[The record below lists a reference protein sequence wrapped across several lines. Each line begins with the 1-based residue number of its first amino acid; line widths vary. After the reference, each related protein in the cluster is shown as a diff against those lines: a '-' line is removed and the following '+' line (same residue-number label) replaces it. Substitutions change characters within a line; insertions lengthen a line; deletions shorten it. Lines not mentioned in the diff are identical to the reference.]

1 MAEVRSLEAVH
12 YELAMVGSL
21 DSVIAPPYDVIGP
34 EERRELIARSPFNV
48 VELDLPEGPGGA
60 DRYEHAGETLE
71 EWLLQ
76 GVLKRDREPSLW
88 AYEQE
93 FEGRDGDARTRR
105 GVLARVRLEPYG
117 PGGVRAHE
125 RTQPG
130 PKEDRLRLTRA
141 TRHNLSPVFAL
152 HPGDAWPHLEPA
164 LGDRPWGEATDG
176 DGTTHRAWRITDPAV
191 HDSVAEELADAELLI
206 ADGHHRYETA
216 RAYEEEVGAEAPG
229 PHSYVLMSLVSLE
242 DPGLVVF
249 PTHRL
254 LYDLDPSQYEPLGS
268 GLRELFDV
276 EEVGLDA
283 MDPAEEEG
291 VGVFGYADSHHK
303 QGYLLRLRDRAPLA
317 RAMPDKPDAY
327 RELDAVVLEEL
338 VLRGILGMSTED
350 IAAKRGLAYDSD
362 PASARAA
369 IEAGERDCVFM
380 LRPTPIEAVRAVVA
394 VGETMPPKSTY
405 FFPKLATGIVF
416 NPLF

>member
-1 MAEVRSLEAVH
+1 
-12 YELAMVGSL
+12 
-21 DSVIAPPYDVIGP
+21 
-34 EERRELIARSPFNV
+34 
-48 VELDLPEGPGGA
+48 
-60 DRYEHAGETLE
+60 
-71 EWLLQ
+71 
-76 GVLKRDREPSLW
+76 
-88 AYEQE
+88 
-93 FEGRDGDARTRR
+93 
-105 GVLARVRLEPYG
+105 
-117 PGGVRAHE
+117 
-125 RTQPG
+125 
-130 PKEDRLRLTRA
+130 
-141 TRHNLSPVFAL
+141 
-152 HPGDAWPHLEPA
+152 
-164 LGDRPWGEATDG
+164 
-176 DGTTHRAWRITDPAV
+176 
-191 HDSVAEELADAELLI
+191 
-206 ADGHHRYETA
+206 
-216 RAYEEEVGAEAPG
+216 
-229 PHSYVLMSLVSLE
+229 MSLVSLE

-283 MDPAEEEG
+283 MDPAEEHG

-303 QGYLLRLRDRAPLA
+303 QGYLVRLRDRAPLA

-369 IEAGERDCVFM
+369 IESGERDCVFM
-380 LRPTPIEAVRAVVA
+380 LRPTPVEAVRAVAA

-416 NPLF
+416 NPLS